1 MKYRVAKKILKL
13 KDRLSYRKE
22 QIARAEATVA
32 KRNGL
37 RKQKEPRGGKAK
49 SKGQRQ
55 IKETQKEE
63 VQKEIKG

>member
-1 MKYRVAKKILKL
+1 MKYRVAKKILKF

-22 QIARAEATVA
+22 QIAMAEATVA
-32 KRNGL
+32 ERKGL

-55 IKETQKEE
+55 AKETQKEK
-63 VQKEIKG
+63 VQKEVEG

>member
-13 KDRLSYRKE
+13 KDRLSYRKD

-32 KRNGL
+32 ERKGL

-49 SKGQRQ
+49 GKDKPKKRKKKRSKKKSKG
-55 IKETQKEE
+55 K
-63 VQKEIKG
+63 

>member
-1 MKYRVAKKILKL
+1 MKYRVAKKILKF
-13 KDRLSYRKE
+13 KDRLSYRKD

-32 KRNGL
+32 GRKGL
-37 RKQKEPRGGKAK
+37 RKQKEPRGGKTK

-55 IKETQKEE
+55 AKGAQKEE